1 MKKITI
7 PSNIKKPIFFLLGA
21 LITYNILRVLKMY
34 FDSVKANVNQ
44 AAIKHITGASAADI
58 KLCKDVALKCYD
70 AIYNFSFGWFEN
82 ERGFVAA
89 LNELSTPQQAKATSL
104 FYKEMAKKTS
114 LKDDMFKYL
123 DSWQYTDINST
134 IRANLQ

>member
-1 MKKITI
+1 M
-7 PSNIKKPIFFLLGA
+7 LGA
-21 LITYNILRVLKMY
+21 IITYNVIRVLKML
-34 FDSVKANVNQ
+34 FDSMRANVNQ

-82 ERGFVAA
+82 ERGFVDA
-89 LNELSTPQQAKATSL
+89 LNELTTPQQAKATSL

-123 DSWQYTDINST
+123 DSWQYTDIKPA
-134 IRANLQ
+134 IRTNIQ